1 MAHCT
6 VKFLNS
12 APGEVITHIGVKFT
26 YDDGSVSYDPS
37 NLPTNGLKEVNIPHS
52 EAGYCFGQENKC
64 CKTFWFA
71 ATWTHGSGNGD
82 SEDAGAGYCWSNP
95 TVEVA
100 PGLLAAE
107 GAKQDTFE
115 FIVQHPK
122 TGETRRVAVTL
133 SDEARKAIG
142 VTPRR

>member
-37 NLPTNGLKEVNIPHS
+37 NLPTNGLKEVNIPHG

-64 CKTFWFA
+64 CKSFWFA
-71 ATWTHGSGNGD
+71 ETWTHGSGSDD
-82 SEDAGAGYCWSNP
+82 SGDAGAGYCWANP
-95 TVEVA
+95 TVELS
-100 PGLLAAE
+100 PSLLAAE

-115 FIVQHPK
+115 FVVQNPK
-122 TGETRRVAVTL
+122 TGATRRIAVTL
-133 SDEARKAIG
+133 SEEARKAIG
-142 VTPRR
+142 VTSRR